1 MNRLEEKRTRLAR
14 RKDRVRFAIR
24 SRKIR
29 PRLVFNRSNRFLAV
43 QLIDD
48 VKGVTLCQANTM
60 EESFKSGSR
69 KNKDAAKKLG
79 ALVAE
84 RIVKL
89 GIKQVVLDRRGLLY
103 HGRLAEFADAAREK
117 GLEF

>member
-48 VKGVTLCQANTM
+48 VKGVTLCQASTM
-60 EESFKSGSR
+60 EEGFKSGSR
-69 KNKDAAKKLG
+69 KNKEAAKKLG